1 MKKFLIGFIIAG
13 IAIMAVP
20 LAAMTFRPT
29 VSSTDNRKMAEFPGL
44 TDAKGGVN
52 LGFFSGF
59 ENWFKDHFA
68 FRNELIYA
76 DARIQ
81 NDVFKVSNVESVV
94 SGKDGW
100 LFYKSTLNDY
110 LGTERLSERELYNVA
125 YNLSIAYDYIRG
137 KGCDFVLAIPA
148 NKNTLYGEN
157 MPYYYSLKA
166 DDTQDTDVLTPILG
180 QMEIPYADL
189 IKAFKDED
197 EVLYLKT
204 DSHWSNKGAI
214 LAYNTIMDAL
224 GYAHDDHSASDLLN
238 KAEEAGD
245 LSRMVYTFYGQKE
258 ENDVYDTG
266 QNYEYLGNFSSVE
279 DGRIETSGAGSN
291 GKLLMF
297 RDSFGNTLV
306 PLIANEF
313 SEGFFTREN
322 LYALERHMEERQP
335 DTVIFEKVQRNLKEF
350 ITMPPVISA
359 PVYEGTVSDGT
370 GDEGKQKEGAP
381 DLTIKPFA
389 SDAAYY
395 EISGTVNGNLL
406 NTDTDVLAEINGV
419 VYRAYHTG
427 ENGFAVYLKKDDLIL
442 PAEVRVLVTGETVQ
456 TVEAKTFTD
465 VNEQITK

>member
-1 MKKFLIGFIIAG
+1 M
-13 IAIMAVP
+13 AIP

-29 VSSTDNRKMAEFPGL
+29 VSSTDNRKMAEFPGV
-44 TDAKGGVN
+44 TDAKGELN

-59 ENWFKDHFA
+59 EDWFKDHFA

-81 NDVFKVSNVESVV
+81 NDVFKVSNVESVI

-110 LGTERLSERELYNVA
+110 LGTERLSEREIYNVA
-125 YNLSIAYDYIRG
+125 HNLSIAYDYIRG
-137 KGCDFVLAIPA
+137 RGCDFVLAVPA

-166 DDTQDTDVLTPILG
+166 DDTQDTDVLTPVLEQKG
-180 QMEIPYADL
+180 VPYADL

-204 DSHWSNKGAI
+204 DSHWNNKGAI

-224 GYAHDDHSASDLLN
+224 GYVHDDYSASVVSE
-238 KAEEAGD
+238 KAEETGD
-245 LSRMVYTFYGQKE
+245 LGRMVYTFYGPKE

-266 QNYEYLGNFSSVE
+266 RDYEYLGNFSSVE
-279 DGRIETSGAGSN
+279 DGRIETGGTGSN

-322 LYALERHMEERQP
+322 LYALERHMDERQP

-350 ITMPPVISA
+350 ITMPPVITA
-359 PVYEGTVSDGT
+359 PVYEGAVSGSADA
-370 GDEGKQKEGAP
+370 EGKQKEGET
-381 DLTIKPFA
+381 DLAIKPLA

-395 EISGTVNGNLL
+395 EISGTIDGDLL
-406 NTDTDVLAEINGV
+406 EPDMDVLVDINGI

-427 ENGFAVYLKKDDLIL
+427 ENGFSVYLKKEALTL
-442 PAEVRVLVTGETVQ
+442 PAEVKVLVTGETVQ
-456 TVEAKTFTD
+456 TVEAKTITD
-465 VNEQITK
+465 VT